1 MKPFQNEG
9 LIMTLI
15 EFDKHCAKVE
25 KLKALAERP
34 GTEGEKIAAE
44 AALDR
49 IEPFWRMTD
58 EELLDDLLAS
68 GLGCGL
74 A

>member
-1 MKPFQNEG
+1 
-9 LIMTLI
+9 MTLQ
-15 EFDKHCAKVE
+15 EFDKHCKKVD
-25 KLKALAERP
+25 KLKNLVERP
-34 GTEGEKIAAE
+34 GTQGEKAAAE

-58 EELLDDLLAS
+58 EELLNDLLKS